1 MLQAL
6 PLRTRTPAALCYN
19 TGVRAAEPPTALIP
33 VFEETWQPQDLTD
46 AIYVGV
52 LEVPVAEGGDAP
64 YFEVFGTANS
74 LVFGNFTNSLFLQ
87 SGYMVLDPDEGRDAG
102 LQELIHDLE
111 VFYTDGPKYVSR
123 IVVNERM

>member
-1 MLQAL
+1 M
-6 PLRTRTPAALCYN
+6 PRTLR
-19 TGVRAAEPPTALIP
+19 
-33 VFEETWQPQDLTD
+33 
-46 AIYVGV
+46 
-52 LEVPVAEGGDAP
+52 
-64 YFEVFGTANS
+64 TANS